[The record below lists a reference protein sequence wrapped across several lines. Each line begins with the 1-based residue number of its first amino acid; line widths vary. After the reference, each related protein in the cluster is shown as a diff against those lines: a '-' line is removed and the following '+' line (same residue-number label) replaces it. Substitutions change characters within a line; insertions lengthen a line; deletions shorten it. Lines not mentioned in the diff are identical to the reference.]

1 MRNRIW
7 LCNILLLASILCGG
21 FILINSEVEA
31 EPGLR
36 DVTTNAL
43 LPYDINFEFNFS
55 GSEEV
60 YNLHSNQIELG
71 ELNKLTLS
79 FRVNGMSGS
88 PGLKIVFIFMT
99 IKVGFVVDRIFND
112 GALHNLTET
121 FLFPHN
127 YSGSMDI
134 AVICSGSSTSTRN
147 GFLTIFNS
155 TKIEQMNIPTISEDS
170 FSLPTSQDWV
180 MFKGNIYS
188 WNRGGITSA
197 FYNYDEMALVSLNIS
212 FSSNY
217 FQSIENVVEISL
229 NGNFIAEDYFI
240 EDLGN
245 NIDIQFQP
253 EIGLNLLSLNF
264 SVSRSFDPIYI
275 SNISLFGSL
284 FHYESSS
291 STLDSFSWESGFFS
305 YSFDLSTLK
314 PPGYYSEQVLHL
326 SINYQCFGMKISS
339 GINYFLR
346 IGTSILEEGTISY
359 IDQMY
364 ESNSLRIESFTEEY
378 YNSLSLIIQGSSSG
392 VWGLAILK
400 SSTIE
405 IAHIAE
411 LIEQPLS
418 RLVADE
424 RSVNGPSLAVSLSF
438 YDVFQTYRITA
449 PVQLAVNFNT
459 VSTYEYPFDLLTV
472 TVKIDGVRVISKNVY
487 ILGFANF
494 SKELSLEHGYHEVRI
509 NFQFS
514 GINTPLTV
522 EQLKYQ
528 LALQIEEEITVSTAL
543 SYARQSTFYL
553 LAFYALLYVLLDV
566 KEINRERIKKKESS
580 IREDSI
586 EDANDDSRNLL
597 RTALMVVV
605 NISINLTPS
614 VFFLLHGINH
624 WFILPLS
631 FFVALH
637 FSIKILFSNFSK
649 DAIVGF
655 WKKTRD
661 FFRDIY
667 SLSGF
672 LNKVTRSLG
681 KLSFRSLTRLLVF
694 AIAFLSFGL
703 LFFLADNI
711 PSNAVKEVWI
721 VYSLLLVC
729 IVMSSL
735 TLFYTLHLVR
745 DMAFIE
751 DNLKRIKRLGY
762 ASITLVAGFLFVLI
776 SMLGTKLSLSS
787 IWGFLSPILLFGIFR
802 TTTKLGKISA
812 KEEKLSFD
820 DFLDKGMFFTGKK
833 EMRKAVSFG
842 INTRSTWEKKGH
854 ELQKHQ
860 IKGVIAYDYNP
871 GDKINLYE
879 LAEKIKLPFKKTEEL
894 VQEIEKEVPRLGKY
908 DPQSKIYTKSKENI
922 IEAQEIQEKIV
933 PDIYV
938 AEEKNVEMN
947 KASIEN
953 ISTKERFQQLY
964 EEIAGEGEE
973 EKKRTLEYVNHLTSK
988 EAEVYLKFLK
998 KGLGD
1003 QDIVITNSGR
1013 EFLQRAWKKIHVQED
1028 IFQRNSSNNLLREYY
1043 DMVSDAHNG
1052 FDDVVF
1058 EIKGKGTYE
1067 IAFLEYKVGD
1077 STVNSPWYYTP
1088 KSGYHLKRRE
1098 LNRKQLFHYFQN
1110 KEMLNIRLLP
1120 FEIDQKDLENS
1131 SLFIKLLHDRNR
1143 NYYVIGNDWLIKFRN
1158 KDFKKAMAKL
1168 VEQDFLTKE
1177 ICEKIILG
1185 LVKQNEIISL
1195 AQNGHIIKVLL
1206 KNKNTTKIEDYTCI
1220 KFNEESVKIS
1230 HTFFLPELK
1239 EENNKTYLTLRGFI
1253 NPKTENEKLIQT
1265 FISEK
1270 LIKRN
1275 ISETNFLILYSNLKR
1290 QFLVELFDS
1299 RKLDELR
1306 FLHNGRGLYGLDAL
1320 VSNDFRNKI
1329 ERLKKQPDTQ
1339 RGISWFYDL
1348 VQPVLI
1354 DFLNHKQLVMVTG
1367 KDEFDSLY
1375 DELVYFLSDTEGF
1388 FDKFDD
1394 SLYSKQLYQMKPFE
1408 LFLFSENQSDY
1419 FVPPTFSFRNNRLP
1433 KTGVIVVNK
1442 QDEVLHYG
1450 KYFKRASIQLE
1461 EQDLLLNFP
1470 FTWDSN
1476 YGYFSFTQKGNKLTN
1491 ISKIWWKW
1499 LEDNSLATPSGSSGK
1514 IPSESVLV
1522 MLLEWWK
1529 RNCIFIKEKIFSD
1542 SYFIK
1547 TCSKNNL
1554 SLLPLTGEIKDDEDN
1569 LYSLAKVSIR
1579 PDNSVQHKKTWK
1591 LYSFYNKNVIQLI
1604 KTLESVLCDITVL
1617 ERGVDPISISDWKSW
1632 LMDNWL
1638 DEFERLKSYFF
1649 NSEQL

>member
-7 LCNILLLASILCGG
+7 LCKILLLASILCGG
-21 FILINSEVEA
+21 FLLINSEVEA

-112 GALHNLTET
+112 DTLHNLTET

-134 AVICSGSSTSTRN
+134 TVICSGSSTSTRN

-229 NGNFIAEDYFI
+229 NGNFVAEDYFI
-240 EDLGN
+240 EDLSN

-264 SVSRSFDPIYI
+264 SVSYSFNPIYI

-284 FHYESSS
+284 FNYESSS
-291 STLDSFSWESGFFS
+291 STSDSFSWESGFFS

-326 SINYQCFGMKISS
+326 TINYQCFGMKISS
-339 GINYFLR
+339 GINYFLK

-359 IDQMY
+359 LEQMY
-364 ESNSLRIESFTEEY
+364 ENNSLKIETFTTEY
-378 YNSLSLIIQGSSSG
+378 HNPLTFKIFGTSNG
-392 VWGLAILK
+392 VGGLTILN

-405 IAHIAE
+405 ISHIGE
-411 LIEQPLS
+411 LTKQPLS
-418 RLVADE
+418 RTIADE

-438 YDVFQTYRITA
+438 YDVFQTYRIAA

-459 VSTYEYPFDLLTV
+459 VSTYEHPFDLLTV
-472 TVKIDGVRVISKNVY
+472 TVKIDGVRVISKNVH

-494 SKELSLEHGYHEVRI
+494 SKEFSLEHGYHEVRI

-566 KEINRERIKKKESS
+566 KEINRERIKEKESS

-614 VFFLLHGINH
+614 VFFLLHGINY

-655 WKKTRD
+655 WNKTRD

-672 LNKVTRSLG
+672 LNKVTRSFG

-721 VYSLLLVC
+721 VYALLLVC
-729 IVMSSL
+729 IVISSL

-820 DFLDKGMFFTGKK
+820 DFLDKGMFFTDKK

-842 INTRSTWEKKGH
+842 INTRSTWEKKGY

-933 PDIYV
+933 PDKYEN
-938 AEEKNVEMN
+938 EEKNVEMS
-947 KASIEN
+947 KIPTKN
-953 ISTKERFQQLY
+953 ISTKERFQKLL
-964 EEIAGEGEE
+964 EEVVGESDE
-973 EKKRTLEYVNHLTSK
+973 EKRRTLEYVNHLTAK
-988 EAEVYLKFLK
+988 EAEVYQKFLK

-1003 QDIVITNSGR
+1003 QDIVITNSDR

-1028 IFQRNSSNNLLREYY
+1028 IFQRNSSSNLLREYY
-1043 DMVSDAHNG
+1043 DKISDAHNG

-1058 EIKGKGTYE
+1058 EIKKE
-1067 IAFLEYKVGD
+1067 LFKISFLEYKVGD
-1077 STVNSPWYYTP
+1077 RATYYPWEYIP
-1088 KSGYHLKRRE
+1088 KFGYHLLRRE
-1098 LNRKQLFHYFQN
+1098 LNEKQLLKYIEKN
-1110 KEMLNIRLLP
+1110 PIVE
-1120 FEIDQKDLENS
+1120 
-1131 SLFIKLLHDRNR
+1131 SLFSSQSNLGKKKVPLIIRKLYYDRNR
-1143 NYYVIGNDWLIKFRN
+1143 QYHIIGNDWLVKFMNGDFQNALSHLVTKGLLTN
-1158 KDFKKAMAKL
+1158 KQKKRITVGLSEFNQL
-1168 VEQDFLTKE
+1168 V
-1177 ICEKIILG
+1177 G
-1185 LVKQNEIISL
+1185 L
-1195 AQNGHIIKVLL
+1195 AQNGHTFRVFDNTKKIQLESCAEITLGGKQIILYH
-1206 KNKNTTKIEDYTCI
+1206 D
-1220 KFNEESVKIS
+1220 
-1230 HTFFLPELK
+1230 FFLPKFEINQEKISISLQGF
-1239 EENNKTYLTLRGFI
+1239 NKITTSKHNQLNL
-1253 NPKTENEKLIQT
+1253 
-1265 FISEK
+1265 
-1270 LIKRN
+1270 LIKK
-1275 ISETNFLILYSNLKR
+1275 EYFLRDDQEDKILVLYAKLKR
-1290 QFLVELFDS
+1290 EFLLDLIKS
-1299 RKLDELR
+1299 KLMDHLQV
-1306 FLHNGRGLYGLDAL
+1306 LYDKRYISGLDTIT
-1320 VSNDFRNKI
+1320 SSDFIPSIDK
-1329 ERLKKQPDTQ
+1329 LKKQPTRQ
-1339 RGISWFYDL
+1339 RGIVWFYDDIQ
-1348 VQPVLI
+1348 VSPI
-1354 DFLNHKQLVMVTG
+1354 DFLTNKKFKEILQE
-1367 KDEFDSLY
+1367 KDEELLFSKLASL
-1375 DELVYFLSDTEGF
+1375 LSDTETF
-1388 FDKFDD
+1388 FEDEGRKQFSIAYEAYKNGHFD
-1394 SLYSKQLYQMKPFE
+1394 F
-1408 LFLFSENQSDY
+1408 FLFNQSVNEIY
-1419 FVPPTFSFRNNRLP
+1419 KPPTYSFRQGNIP
-1433 KTGVIVVNK
+1433 KTGVILVDHNNRIINLISPSKAV
-1442 QDEVLHYG
+1442 
-1450 KYFKRASIQLE
+1450 SILLE
-1461 EQDLLLNFP
+1461 EGDILLNFP
-1470 FTWDSN
+1470 FRWDSH
-1476 YGYFSFTQKGNKLTN
+1476 YGYFAFTQKGNRMSNVAK
-1491 ISKIWWKW
+1491 SWYDW
-1499 LEDNSLATPSGSSGK
+1499 LIKANLPIPSGSSGR
-1514 IPSESVLV
+1514 IPDISVIA
-1522 MLLEWWK
+1522 MLLEWWT
-1529 RNCIFIKEKIFSD
+1529 RQENFVINRILSNQVFIESCRKHKIVVDKDSTMVIDSKKNSYKLARVSVTQTGNIRHKE
-1542 SYFIK
+1542 
-1547 TCSKNNL
+1547 N
-1554 SLLPLTGEIKDDEDN
+1554 
-1569 LYSLAKVSIR
+1569 
-1579 PDNSVQHKKTWK
+1579 WK
-1591 LYSFYNKNVIQLI
+1591 YYAFYNDKIRTVID
-1604 KTLESVLCDITVL
+1604 VLKAAIFDLVL
-1617 ERGVDPISISDWKSW
+1617 QKGNISSAQIPD
-1632 LMDNWL
+1632 LRNWL
-1638 DEFERLKSYFF
+1638 KINWLEEFEKLKEYFF
-1649 NSEQL
+1649 